1 MVLASSLAGH
11 KPPWQMSKSKPEM
24 IMTRSLLSVSV
35 AVFLMA
41 GCVPVPATTPI
52 PDNSPAGN
60 QSPAPVTAPTS
71 TPTPADTPE
80 VVEQLQ
86 PAPQNQEI
94 LRALSQLMEIRDE
107 LKLIRN
113 SVEELQFESENNK
126 RRRQDLYQDVDRR
139 LLDIERNQRVINER
153 LGMVIAAGGMTG
165 EGTGTAG
172 TSEGEPSEEEWGM
185 IDIGPSTGAEEVS
198 ATPVTSVLVVDGS
211 DQTPQIPGENLA
223 GTAVPGSDVSSS
235 TASPAT
241 VSLEEQNE
249 YDQAYELLKQ
259 SRYQDFILAVQQFVN
274 TWPTSQ
280 LADDAWYWMAEAY
293 YVNRE
298 FEHALNGFRTV
309 VASYPDS
316 QRVPEALLKTGYIQY
331 DIGAYDE
338 AAEIFRDIL
347 VRFPGHN
354 VTISA
359 QTRLRRIENT
369 IQ

>member
-1 MVLASSLAGH
+1 MVLASGLSGH
-11 KPPWQMSKSKPEM
+11 NPPWQMSKSKSEM
-24 IMTRSLLSVSV
+24 IMTRNLLSVSV

-41 GCVPVPATTPI
+41 GCVPVPATTPV
-52 PDNSPAGN
+52 PDNSPVGIN
-60 QSPAPVTAPTS
+60 SPAPVTAPTP
-71 TPTPADTPE
+71 TLTPADTTE

-94 LRALSQLMEIRDE
+94 LKALSQLMEIRDE

-139 LLDIERNQRVINER
+139 LLDIERNQRAINDR
-153 LGMVIAAGGMTG
+153 LETVIATGGMTG
-165 EGTGTAG
+165 GGTGTAG
-172 TSEGEPSEEEWGM
+172 TSEGESSEEEWGM
-185 IDIGPSTGAEEVS
+185 IGPSTDAEGDS

-211 DQTPQIPGENLA
+211 DQTPLIPGGNLA
-223 GTAVPGSDVSSS
+223 DTAVPDSDVPSS

-259 SRYQDFILAVQQFVN
+259 SRYQDFILAAQQFVT

-280 LADDAWYWMAEAY
+280 LADDAWYWLAEAY

-309 VASYPDS
+309 VDSYPDS

-338 AAEIFRDIL
+338 AAEIFREIL

>member
-1 MVLASSLAGH
+1 MVLASGLAGH

-24 IMTRSLLSVSV
+24 IMIRSLLSVSV

-52 PDNSPAGN
+52 PDNSSAGN
-60 QSPAPVTAPTS
+60 QSPAPVTVPTS
-71 TPTPADTPE
+71 TLTPADTPE

-153 LGMVIAAGGMTG
+153 LRMVIAAGGMTG

-172 TSEGEPSEEEWGM
+172 TSEGESSEEEWGM

-223 GTAVPGSDVSSS
+223 GTAVPSS

-259 SRYQDFILAVQQFVN
+259 SRYQDFILAVQQFVT

>member
-1 MVLASSLAGH
+1 
-11 KPPWQMSKSKPEM
+11 
-24 IMTRSLLSVSV
+24 
-35 AVFLMA
+35 
-41 GCVPVPATTPI
+41 
-52 PDNSPAGN
+52 
-60 QSPAPVTAPTS
+60 
-71 TPTPADTPE
+71 
-80 VVEQLQ
+80 
-86 PAPQNQEI
+86 
-94 LRALSQLMEIRDE
+94 
-107 LKLIRN
+107 
-113 SVEELQFESENNK
+113 
-126 RRRQDLYQDVDRR
+126 
-139 LLDIERNQRVINER
+139 
-153 LGMVIAAGGMTG
+153 MTG

-172 TSEGEPSEEEWGM
+172 TSEGESGEEEWGM
-185 IDIGPSTGAEEVS
+185 IDISPSTDAEEVS

-211 DQTPQIPGENLA
+211 DQTPQNPGENLA
-223 GTAVPGSDVSSS
+223 DTAVPGSDVSSS

-249 YDQAYELLKQ
+249 YDQAFELLKQ
-259 SRYQDFILAVQQFVN
+259 SRYQDFILAVQQFVT

-280 LADDAWYWMAEAY
+280 LADDAWYWLAEAH

>member
-1 MVLASSLAGH
+1 
-11 KPPWQMSKSKPEM
+11 M
-24 IMTRSLLSVSV
+24 IMTRSFLSVSV

-52 PDNSPAGN
+52 PDNSPAGIG
-60 QSPAPVTAPTS
+60 SPAPVTAATS
-71 TPTPADTPE
+71 TLTPVDTPE

-139 LLDIERNQRVINER
+139 LLDIERNQRVI
-153 LGMVIAAGGMTG
+153 IAAEGMTG

-172 TSEGEPSEEEWGM
+172 TSEGESGEEEWGM
-185 IDIGPSTGAEEVS
+185 IDISPSTGAEEVS

-223 GTAVPGSDVSSS
+223 DTAVPGSDVSSS

-249 YDQAYELLKQ
+249 YDQAFELLKQ
-259 SRYQDFILAVQQFVN
+259 SRYQDFILAAQQFVT

-280 LADDAWYWMAEAY
+280 LADDAWYWLAEAH

>member
-1 MVLASSLAGH
+1 
-11 KPPWQMSKSKPEM
+11 M
-24 IMTRSLLSVSV
+24 IMTRSFLLVSV

-52 PDNSPAGN
+52 PDNSPAGIG
-60 QSPAPVTAPTS
+60 SPAPVTAPTS
-71 TPTPADTPE
+71 TLTPADTPE

-139 LLDIERNQRVINER
+139 LLDIERNQRVI
-153 LGMVIAAGGMTG
+153 IAAEGMTG

-172 TSEGEPSEEEWGM
+172 TSEGESGEEEWGM
-185 IDIGPSTGAEEVS
+185 IDISPSTGAEEVS

-223 GTAVPGSDVSSS
+223 DTAVPGSDVSSS

-249 YDQAYELLKQ
+249 YDQAFELLKQ
-259 SRYQDFILAVQQFVN
+259 SRYQDFILAAQQFVT

-280 LADDAWYWMAEAY
+280 LADDAWYWLAEAH

>member
-1 MVLASSLAGH
+1 
-11 KPPWQMSKSKPEM
+11 M
-24 IMTRSLLSVSV
+24 IMTRSFLLVSV

-52 PDNSPAGN
+52 PDNSPAGIG
-60 QSPAPVTAPTS
+60 SPAPVTAPTS
-71 TPTPADTPE
+71 TLTPADTPE

-139 LLDIERNQRVINER
+139 LLDIERNQRVI
-153 LGMVIAAGGMTG
+153 IAAEGMTG

-172 TSEGEPSEEEWGM
+172 TSEGESGEEEWGM
-185 IDIGPSTGAEEVS
+185 IDISPSTGAEEVS

-211 DQTPQIPGENLA
+211 DQTPQIPSENLA
-223 GTAVPGSDVSSS
+223 DTAVPGSDVSSS

-249 YDQAYELLKQ
+249 YDQAFELLKQ
-259 SRYQDFILAVQQFVN
+259 SRYQDFILAAQQFVT

-280 LADDAWYWMAEAY
+280 LADDAWYWLAEAH